1 MKVIEPSMSDE
12 AVKAKTGRV
21 WAEWFA
27 ILDAAGAQQMSHKEI
42 VAVLSEG
49 YGVGAWWQQ
58 MITVT
63 YEQARGLREKH
74 EMPSGYQISRSK
86 TLGAPLET
94 VFAAWVDEA
103 QRSSWLPDPGLR
115 PRKANP
121 GKSARFTWI
130 DGQSVVEARFTAKSP
145 ARTQVS
151 VQHDKIPDAEQ
162 AERMKAYWGE
172 ALEKLDRWLAGS

>member
-1 MKVIEPSMSDE
+1 MNVIEPSLSDE

-27 ILDAAGAQQMSHKEI
+27 ILDAAGAQRMSHKEI

-58 MITVT
+58 MVTVT
-63 YEQARGLREKH
+63 YEQARGLRDKH

-94 VFAAWVDEA
+94 VFAAWADEA
-103 QRSSWLPDPGLR
+103 QRSGWLPEPRLR
-115 PRKANP
+115 LRKANP
-121 GKSARFTWI
+121 GKSARFTWA
-130 DGQSVVEARFTAKSP
+130 DGQSVVEARFTTKGP
-145 ARTQVS
+145 ERTQVS
-151 VQHDKIPDAEQ
+151 VQHDKLPDAEQ
-162 AERMKAYWGE
+162 AEQMKTYWSE
-172 ALEKLDRWLAGS
+172 ALEKLERWLAGF